1 MIPTRISGRYIR
13 ALLEITAA
21 QGKTADVEQ
30 ELQLVD
36 QLLKANPELLNLL
49 LHPKI
54 SRLRKKK
61 LLDDV
66 LGTRVSVSVRNFL
79 HMLVEK
85 KREGII
91 PFLFEEFKKAADRL
105 RGVIKAT
112 VKTAIE
118 LSADQKQ
125 KLQGVLEK
133 NTRST
138 VTIDYALDTAIL
150 GGLQVYI
157 GNEILDASIQG
168 KLNRLQKYLLEL
180 NVS

>member
-1 MIPTRISGRYIR
+1 
-13 ALLEITAA
+13 
-21 QGKTADVEQ
+21 
-30 ELQLVD
+30 
-36 QLLKANPELLNLL
+36 
-49 LHPKI
+49 
-54 SRLRKKK
+54 
-61 LLDDV
+61 
-66 LGTRVSVSVRNFL
+66 
-79 HMLVEK
+79 MLVEK

-157 GNEILDASIQG
+157 GNEILDASIHG

>member
-1 MIPTRISGRYIR
+1 LIQTRIIGRYVS
-13 ALLEITAA
+13 ALLDLAAA
-21 QGKTADVEQ
+21 QGKTADVEK
-30 ELQLVD
+30 ELQLID
-36 QLLKANPELLNLL
+36 QLLKANPELLSML

-61 LLDDV
+61 LLDDM
-66 LGTRVSVSVRNFL
+66 LGARVSAAVKSFL
-79 HMLVEK
+79 HLLVEK

-105 RGVIKAT
+105 RGIINAT

-118 LSADQKQ
+118 LSADQQQ
-125 KLQGVLEK
+125 KLQNVMEK
-133 NTRST
+133 TTKRT
-138 VTIDYALDTAIL
+138 VKIAYAVDTSLL

-157 GNEILDASIQG
+157 GNEILDGSIQG
-168 KLNRLQKYLLEL
+168 RLSRLQKYLLEL

>member
-1 MIPTRISGRYIR
+1 LIPTRISGRYIR

-133 NTRST
+133 NTRNT

-157 GNEILDASIQG
+157 GNEILDASIHG

>member
-1 MIPTRISGRYIR
+1 LIPTRISGRYIR

-138 VTIDYALDTAIL
+138 VTIDYALDMAIL

-157 GNEILDASIQG
+157 GNEILDASIHG

>member
-1 MIPTRISGRYIR
+1 LIQTRIIGRYIS
-13 ALLEITAA
+13 ALLDLAAA

-30 ELQLVD
+30 ELQLID
-36 QLLKANPELLNLL
+36 QLLKKNPELLNML

-61 LLDDV
+61 LLDDI
-66 LGTRVSVSVRNFL
+66 LGTRVSAAVRNFL
-79 HMLVEK
+79 HLLVEK

-105 RGVIKAT
+105 RGVINAT
-112 VKTAIE
+112 VKSAIE
-118 LSADQKQ
+118 LSAAQKQ
-125 KLQGVLEK
+125 KLQSVMEK
-133 NTRST
+133 TTRRT
-138 VTIDYALDTAIL
+138 AKITYAVDTALL

-157 GNEILDASIQG
+157 GNEILDGSIQG
-168 KLNRLQKYLLEL
+168 RLIRLQKYLLEL

>member
-13 ALLEITAA
+13 ALLEIAAA
-21 QGKTADVEQ
+21 QEKTADVER
-30 ELQLVD
+30 ELQLLD

-61 LLDDV
+61 LLDDI
-66 LGTRVSVSVRNFL
+66 LGTRVSASVRNFL
-79 HMLVEK
+79 HLLVEK

-91 PFLFEEFKKAADRL
+91 PFVFEEFKKAADRL
-105 RGVIKAT
+105 RGIINAT
-112 VKTAIE
+112 VKSAIE
-118 LSADQKQ
+118 LSASQKQ
-125 KLQGVLEK
+125 KLQSVLEK
-133 NTRST
+133 TTSSI

-150 GGLQVYI
+150 GGLQVHI
-157 GNEILDASIQG
+157 GNEILDASIHG

>member
-1 MIPTRISGRYIR
+1 MIQTRIIGRYIS
-13 ALLEITAA
+13 ALLDLAAA

-30 ELQLVD
+30 ELQLID
-36 QLLKANPELLNLL
+36 QLLKKNPELLNML

-61 LLDDV
+61 LLDDI
-66 LGTRVSVSVRNFL
+66 LGTRVSAAVRNFL
-79 HMLVEK
+79 HLLVEK

-105 RGVIKAT
+105 RGVINAT
-112 VKTAIE
+112 VKSAIE
-118 LSADQKQ
+118 LSAAQKQ
-125 KLQGVLEK
+125 KLQSVMEK
-133 NTRST
+133 TTSRT
-138 VTIDYALDTAIL
+138 AKITYAVDTALL

-157 GNEILDASIQG
+157 GNEILDGSIQG
-168 KLNRLQKYLLEL
+168 RLIRLQKYLLEL

>member
-105 RGVIKAT
+105 RGVINAT
-112 VKTAIE
+112 VKSAIE

-138 VTIDYALDTAIL
+138 VTIDYALDMAIL

-157 GNEILDASIQG
+157 GNEILDASIHG